1 MQPYPDWNVHFIP
14 LTAQWNSSLHTTCY
28 PCSALRRGNSSAR
41 AASARYLDEGA
52 PCTAI
57 APDFSGPW
65 HFRAQPRCSYL
76 WRECITPTPECEH
89 RRPPLAVKVNR
100 KNCGRPLLT
109 FENQLRA
116 DSGPGVAQCSYQ
128 STDRQVIADTGAVSD
143 HAPECWEVIFDKL
156 RGRQLDPEAETLS
169 VNSRLVDG
177 HCASRAYQSSDRYL
191 IAILC
196 PITVWNVRRHS
207 QLQPLS

>member
-1 MQPYPDWNVHFIP
+1 MFI
-14 LTAQWNSSLHTTCY
+14 SSHSPHSGT
-28 PCSALRRGNSSAR
+28 P
-41 AASARYLDEGA
+41 
-52 PCTAI
+52 PCTPPVILVARSVVGTPPREQQVLVI
-57 APDFSGPW
+57 STKAHPVPRSPPDFSGPW

-100 KNCGRPLLT
+100 KNCGRPQLT

-156 RGRQLDPEAETLS
+156 RGRQLDPEAEPLS
-169 VNSRLVDG
+169 VNSRLVEG
-177 HCASRAYQSSDRYL
+177 RCASRAYQSSDRYL

-196 PITVWNVRRHS
+196 PITVWNVRRQS
-207 QLQPLS
+207 QLQTLS